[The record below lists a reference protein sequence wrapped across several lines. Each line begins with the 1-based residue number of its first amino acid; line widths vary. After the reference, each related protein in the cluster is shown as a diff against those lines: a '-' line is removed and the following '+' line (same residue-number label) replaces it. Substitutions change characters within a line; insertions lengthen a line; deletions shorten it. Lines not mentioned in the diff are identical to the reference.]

1 MTFYRQIK
9 SVVVAIAAMVAL
21 VLPATAQDATKAL
34 TSESVIET
42 IKENGVMR
50 VGLSTFKPWAM
61 RDKKGDLIGFEI
73 DLAKKLAED
82 MGVDVEFVPTVWDGI
97 IPALVAGK
105 FDIIISGMSVKTSRN
120 MTLNFS
126 DPVIYSGLAL
136 ISNIEMTKGFTFDDY
151 NSEDVILAVRRGTTP
166 ATTLAELFP
175 KAQLLQFDEE
185 GASTQEVVNGNAHAT
200 MGSRPTPALEVATY
214 PETLEIGLNGRE
226 FNPAFEAFAVRKGD
240 PDVLNLLNNWIKIN
254 THTGYIA
261 EREAYWFG
269 TQDWTDLVE

>member
-1 MTFYRQIK
+1 MTIIRHIK
-9 SVVVAIAAMVAL
+9 NVAFAAVAMVAL
-21 VLPATAQDATKAL
+21 VLPATAQQATQAL

-42 IKENGVMR
+42 IKNNGVMR

-73 DLAKKLAED
+73 DLANKLAAD
-82 MGVDVEFVPTVWDGI
+82 MDVDVEFIPTAWDGI
-97 IPALVAGK
+97 IPSLVGGK

-120 MTLNFS
+120 MTLNFT

-136 ISNIEMTKGFTFDDY
+136 ISNIEMTKGFTLEDY
-151 NSEDVILAVRRGTTP
+151 NNENVILSVRRGTTP

-200 MGSRPTPALEVATY
+200 MGSRPTPALDVASYPDVLEV
-214 PETLEIGLNGRE
+214 GLNGRE

-240 PDVLNLLNNWIKIN
+240 FDALNLLNNWIKIN
-254 THTGYIA
+254 THSGFIK
-261 EREAYWFG
+261 EREEYWFG
-269 TQDWTDLVE
+269 SQDWKELVE

>member
-1 MTFYRQIK
+1 MTFIRQIK
-9 SVVVAIAAMVAL
+9 NVAIAAVALVAL
-21 VLPATAQDATKAL
+21 VLPATAQQATQAL
-34 TSESVIET
+34 TSESIIET
-42 IKENGVMR
+42 IKSNGVMR

-73 DLAKKLAED
+73 DLANKLAAD
-82 MGVDVEFVPTVWDGI
+82 MDVDVEFIPTAWDGI
-97 IPALVAGK
+97 IPSLVGGK

-120 MTLNFS
+120 MTLNFT

-136 ISNIEMTKGFTFDDY
+136 ISNIEMTKGFTLEDY
-151 NSEDVILAVRRGTTP
+151 NNENVILSVRRGTTP

-200 MGSRPTPALEVATY
+200 MGSRPTPALDVASYPDVLEV
-214 PETLEIGLNGRE
+214 GLNGRE

-240 PDVLNLLNNWIKIN
+240 FDALNLLNNWIKIN
-254 THTGYIA
+254 THSGFIQ
-261 EREAYWFG
+261 EREEYWFG
-269 TQDWTDLVE
+269 SQDWKDLVE